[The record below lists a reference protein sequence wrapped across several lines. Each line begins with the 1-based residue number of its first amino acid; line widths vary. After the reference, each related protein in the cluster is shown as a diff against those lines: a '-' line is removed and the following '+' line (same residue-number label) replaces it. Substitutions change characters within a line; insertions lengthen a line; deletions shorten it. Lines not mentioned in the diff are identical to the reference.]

1 VRSKLMFLIG
11 LAAGYVLGTRA
22 GRERYEQLKAGAERL
37 WTNPSVQAQVHR
49 AGDYLRDRAPEVVQR
64 VESTA
69 RKVSD
74 QVKSR
79 RAGTNDSSN
88 GV

>member
-1 VRSKLMFLIG
+1 MRSKLMFLIG

-37 WTNPSVQAQVHR
+37 WTNPAVQAQVHR
-49 AGDYLRDRAPEVVQR
+49 AEDYLRDRAPEVVQR

-79 RAGTNDSSN
+79 RAGTNDSSS

>member
-1 VRSKLMFLIG
+1 MRSKLMFLIG
-11 LAAGYVLGTRA
+11 LAVGYVFGTRA
-22 GRERYEQLKAGAERL
+22 GRERYEQLKAGAEKL
-37 WTNPSVQAQVHR
+37 WTNPSVQTQVTR
-49 AGDYLRDRAPEVVQR
+49 AEDYLRERAPEVVQR

-74 QVKSR
+74 QVKAR
-79 RAGTNDSSN
+79 RAPGSDSSS

>member
-1 VRSKLMFLIG
+1 VRSKLMFVIG
-11 LAAGYVLGTRA
+11 LAVGYVFGTRA
-22 GRERYEQLKAGAERL
+22 GRERYEQLKAGAEKL
-37 WTNPSVQAQVHR
+37 WTNPSVQTQVSR
-49 AGDYLRDRAPEVVQR
+49 AEDYLRERAPEVVQR

-74 QVKSR
+74 QVKAR
-79 RAGTNDSSN
+79 RATESDSSS